1 MSNIDLKEI
10 LLEELD
16 YTEVSGLKSTDLW
29 PNGRPIPFVES
40 AYFVQDVP
48 VAYFSQLSDADPDR
62 LWELYRC
69 VWSQSKVPLL
79 YVILPQE
86 IRIYNGYAQ
95 PAKSPEELSGS
106 DRLLQNLQQLVSVE
120 TARQEIRSKLSDYRR
135 LYLETGAFWS
145 TFDGQRIK
153 RENRADQQLLD
164 AMDQVRRHL
173 LKDETL
179 SDSVAYAL
187 LGRSIFIRYLED
199 RGILNSEWILRLTG
213 GQADNYLATLENID
227 ITYRLFEGL
236 SKRFNGDLFP
246 VDEEGKERQKVKQKH
261 LNYLGDFLQGHN
273 LDTGQRSFWPYDF
286 TYIPIE
292 LISGIYDTFLSKATR
307 EELGAYYTPLSLVD
321 FVVEETLPLDKA
333 HPGMTVLDPACGS
346 GVFLV
351 RAYQQLVEAWKREHN
366 KIPMAK
372 HLSEVLKQSI
382 FGVDIQLN
390 AVRIAAFSLYLALLD
405 YLTNEE
411 IAEESFRFPSMKD
424 TNLINA
430 NFFSSKIDVEFS
442 GKKFDR
448 VIGNPPWGRGTLKG
462 EALQWVE
469 EHDYPTGDKQ
479 IVQAF
484 LWRAPEFCAID
495 GEIALLAPTKST
507 ILVTMN
513 THERFRQRFF
523 DEYNVRAVV
532 NFSALRH
539 ELFVDSVSPTVTIF
553 YRPQLPSEQSKVV
566 YGVPKPSSLS
576 QRLGAIVLDT
586 TEVKFLERE
595 ELSGYPELWK
605 VALWGNPRDAAFIR
619 RLQSF
624 PALQQQAKQ
633 LGWGKILE
641 GFFEG
646 NQEKEALWLQGM
658 PFLDVN
664 KFKPYVV
671 ETHGTVQERL
681 FERPRSPVMYNGP
694 LALIRRSTC
703 EAAFFSTGKVAYSQK
718 ITGVPGQPGQENL
731 LKWLV
736 AYINSSLARYYHFL
750 TSTSWAVERGTILHE
765 EYKRMPFLVPD
776 KDDPRLKAVLDYFD
790 QIAALH
796 QQRDILLSGGYED
809 DLRKLKDGIDDLVF
823 DLYDL
828 SRIERQLVQD
838 MVEYGIEFFY
848 WSERKQ
854 RKLNDSKFNTIK
866 NPGTQMLMEYAENFV
881 DTVTALLRYQNQ
893 TLNAAIFQDDAP
905 LSVVGFELA
914 SLSEAREVKLFEES
928 QILQDTLRK
937 LDRLLLEKHT
947 PTLYTRRHIRIYD
960 DPWLYLVRPSER
972 RFWTRSQARAD
983 ADSFIM
989 EMLNR
994 SRTEVGVSD

>member
-1 MSNIDLKEI
+1 
-10 LLEELD
+10 
-16 YTEVSGLKSTDLW
+16 
-29 PNGRPIPFVES
+29 
-40 AYFVQDVP
+40 
-48 VAYFSQLSDADPDR
+48 
-62 LWELYRC
+62 
-69 VWSQSKVPLL
+69 
-79 YVILPQE
+79 
-86 IRIYNGYAQ
+86 
-95 PAKSPEELSGS
+95 
-106 DRLLQNLQQLVSVE
+106 
-120 TARQEIRSKLSDYRR
+120 
-135 LYLETGAFWS
+135 
-145 TFDGQRIK
+145 
-153 RENRADQQLLD
+153 
-164 AMDQVRRHL
+164 
-173 LKDETL
+173 
-179 SDSVAYAL
+179 
-187 LGRSIFIRYLED
+187 
-199 RGILNSEWILRLTG
+199 
-213 GQADNYLATLENID
+213 
-227 ITYRLFEGL
+227 
-236 SKRFNGDLFP
+236 
-246 VDEEGKERQKVKQKH
+246 
-261 LNYLGDFLQGHN
+261 
-273 LDTGQRSFWPYDF
+273 
-286 TYIPIE
+286 
-292 LISGIYDTFLSKATR
+292 
-307 EELGAYYTPLSLVD
+307 
-321 FVVEETLPLDKA
+321 
-333 HPGMTVLDPACGS
+333 
-346 GVFLV
+346 
-351 RAYQQLVEAWKREHN
+351 
-366 KIPMAK
+366 
-372 HLSEVLKQSI
+372 
-382 FGVDIQLN
+382 
-390 AVRIAAFSLYLALLD
+390 
-405 YLTNEE
+405 
-411 IAEESFRFPSMKD
+411 
-424 TNLINA
+424 
-430 NFFSSKIDVEFS
+430 
-442 GKKFDR
+442 
-448 VIGNPPWGRGTLKG
+448 
-462 EALQWVE
+462 
-469 EHDYPTGDKQ
+469 
-479 IVQAF
+479 
-484 LWRAPEFCAID
+484 
-495 GEIALLAPTKST
+495 
-507 ILVTMN
+507 
-513 THERFRQRFF
+513 
-523 DEYNVRAVV
+523 
-532 NFSALRH
+532 
-539 ELFVDSVSPTVTIF
+539 VTIF
-553 YRPQLPSEQSKVV
+553 YRPQLPSQQSKVV

-671 ETHGTVQERL
+671 ETHGTVQESF
-681 FERPRSPVMYNGP
+681 FERPRSPAMYNSP

-796 QQRDILLSGGYED
+796 QQREILLSGGYED
-809 DLRKLKDGIDDLVF
+809 DLRKLKDSIDDLVF
-823 DLYDL
+823 DIYDL

-881 DTVTALLRYQNQ
+881 DTVTALLRYQDQ

-914 SLSEAREVKLFEES
+914 SLSEARAVKRFEES
-928 QILQDTLRK
+928 QILQDTLHK

-972 RFWTRSQARAD
+972 RFWTHSQARAD

-994 SRTEVGVSD
+994 SRTEIGVSD